1 MGAVSM
7 VGLRCLLALCSLLLA
22 LIPAADASL
31 LLDVLSIPRIKC
43 IIMEPNNTPSTATGV
58 AASSSVEKAAATA
71 SSARL
76 KSEETDA
83 LSTSKIK
90 TSLHNADVEY
100 ARKRKRIEEQ
110 IDSETRQLLQSL
122 ERKKSQL
129 LNAAKSEHKQLK
141 TSILQSVDPSS
152 SSAGNCTICNA
163 PMCKIAAAQCIGEGC
178 NGAFCKSCLKHKIGD
193 NVRCHCCSDVVNV
206 MCPSCVDAMN
216 AKRGWYQFDYCK
228 NGCGFICPEHSWEE
242 DCCVCG
248 ECHLCSPAIR
258 GKCSLSEC
266 GRCGEKLCDR
276 CDYKEGCMCVDR

>member
-1 MGAVSM
+1 M
-7 VGLRCLLALCSLLLA
+7 V
-22 LIPAADASL
+22 
-31 LLDVLSIPRIKC
+31 
-43 IIMEPNNTPSTATGV
+43 EPKNTPSTATGV

-71 SSARL
+71 FARL

-110 IDSETRQLLQSL
+110 IDSETRQLLQSI
-122 ERKKSQL
+122 EWKKSQL

-163 PMCKIAAAQCIGEGC
+163 PMTKIAAAQCIGEGC

-228 NGCGFICPEHSWEE
+228 NDCGFICPEPQK
-242 DCCVCG
+242 VNG
-248 ECHLCSPAIR
+248 
-258 GKCSLSEC
+258 
-266 GRCGEKLCDR
+266 
-276 CDYKEGCMCVDR
+276 